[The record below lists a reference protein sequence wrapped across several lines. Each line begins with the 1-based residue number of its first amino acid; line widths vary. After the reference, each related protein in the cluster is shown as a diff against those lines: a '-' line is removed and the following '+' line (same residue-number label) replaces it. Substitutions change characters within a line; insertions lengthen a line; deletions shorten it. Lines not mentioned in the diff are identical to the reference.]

1 VAAFEFESGALG
13 TGVWNFNASDKTDVI
28 TVIGSEGELT
38 TPVFSDTGVIIKRGN
53 VKTVEE
59 VRNPP
64 HVHQPLIQ
72 TIVDELRGNGSCPST
87 GETAA
92 RTSWVLD
99 RCVARYYARD

>member
-1 VAAFEFESGALG
+1 VAAFEFDNGLLG
-13 TGVWNFNASDKTDVI
+13 TGVWNFNASEKTDVM
-28 TVIGSEGELT
+28 TFIGSEGQLT
-38 TPVFSDTGVIIKRGN
+38 TPIFSDTGVVVTRGS

-72 TIVDELRGNGSCPST
+72 TIVNELRGTGTCPST

-99 RCVARYYARD
+99 RCVASYYGRD